1 MADQLNIHE
10 EDDQLAAAKR
20 LWHNYAKPILGGI
33 IIAAAGLFAWHWWQD
48 HQQSQSEAASL
59 QYQQLIQL
67 TSQDSLDD
75 SGRQAAQSIIDA
87 IRDQHGDTLYA
98 DMAGMIQARLAVD
111 GNDLPAAERALDEV
125 RKSSDRDE
133 IRALAGLELARV
145 QLGQNNAEEALGTLE
160 SLQLPEAMSARGAD
174 IRGDIQLALGN
185 TDEARSAWQNAV
197 NLAREHNQELSG
209 IQLKL
214 DDLAPQEAS

>member
-20 LWHNYAKPILGGI
+20 FWHNYAKPILGGI
-33 IIAAAGLFAWHWWQD
+33 IIAGAGLFAWHWWQD
-48 HQQSQSEAASL
+48 HQQAQSEAASL

-67 TSQDSLDD
+67 TSRDSLDD

-87 IRDQHGDTLYA
+87 IRDQHGGTLYA
-98 DMAGMIQARLAVD
+98 DLAGMIQARLAVE
-111 GNDLPAAERALDEV
+111 GNDLQAAEQALDDV
-125 RKSSDRDE
+125 RQSSDRDE

-145 QLGQNNAEEALGTLE
+145 QLGQDNADGALETLNG
-160 SLQLPEAMSARGAD
+160 LQLPEAMAARGAD

-185 TDEARSAWQNAV
+185 TAEARSAWQDAV
-197 NLAREHNQELSG
+197 NLAREHDQELSG

>member
-20 LWHNYAKPILGGI
+20 LWHDYAKPILGGI
-33 IIAAAGLFAWHWWQD
+33 IIAAAALFAWHWWQD
-48 HQQSQSEAASL
+48 HQQAQSEAASL

-75 SGRQAAQSIIDA
+75 NGRQAAQSIIDA
-87 IRDQHGDTLYA
+87 IRDQHGGTLYA
-98 DMAGMIQARLAVD
+98 DLAGMIQARMAVD
-111 GNDLPAAERALDEV
+111 GNDLSAAERALNDV
-125 RKSSDRDE
+125 RQSSDRDE

-145 QLGQNNAEEALGTLE
+145 QLGQDNADKALEALDG
-160 SLQLPEAMSARGAD
+160 LQLPDAMSARGAD
-174 IRGDIQLALGN
+174 IRGDIQRALGN
-185 TDEARSAWQNAV
+185 TAEARSAWQDAV

>member
-33 IIAAAGLFAWHWWQD
+33 IIAAAALFAWHWWQD
-48 HQQSQSEAASL
+48 HQQAQSEAASL

-75 SGRQAAQSIIDA
+75 NGRQAAQSIIDA
-87 IRDQHGDTLYA
+87 IRDQHGGTLYA
-98 DMAGMIQARLAVD
+98 DLAGMIQARLAVD
-111 GNDLPAAERALDEV
+111 GNDLPAAEQALDSV
-125 RKSSDRDE
+125 RQSSDRDE
-133 IRALAGLELARV
+133 IRALSGLELARV
-145 QLGQNNAEEALGTLE
+145 QLGQDHADKALETLDG
-160 SLQLPEAMSARGAD
+160 LNLPEAMAARGAD
-174 IRGDIQLALGN
+174 IRGDIQLALGHPE
-185 TDEARSAWQNAV
+185 EARSAWQEAV

>member
-33 IIAAAGLFAWHWWQD
+33 IIAAAALFAWHWWQD
-48 HQQSQSEAASL
+48 HQQAQSEAASL

-75 SGRQAAQSIIDA
+75 NGRQAAQSIIDA
-87 IRDQHGDTLYA
+87 IRDQHGGTLYA
-98 DMAGMIQARLAVD
+98 DLAGMIQARLAVD
-111 GNDLPAAERALDEV
+111 GNDLSAAEQALDSV
-125 RKSSDRDE
+125 RQSSDRDE
-133 IRALAGLELARV
+133 IRALSGLELARV
-145 QLGQNNAEEALGTLE
+145 QLGQDHADEALDTLDG
-160 SLQLPEAMSARGAD
+160 LNLPEAMAARAAD
-174 IRGDIQLALGN
+174 IRGDIQLALGHPA
-185 TDEARSAWQNAV
+185 EARSAWQEAV